1 MNSFSD
7 FKHSYFLSQIH
18 SEKALFPVVNTK
30 FISINICSHINSE
43 DNFFTI
49 VNTRFISINICFH
62 IQSRDTFF
70 TGINTKCITINNG
83 SIRTY
88 LHGRDVWC
96 KRGPY
101 LPRQRLWQL
110 LWFG

>member
-7 FKHSYFLSQIH
+7 FKYSYFLSHIH
-18 SEKALFPVVNTK
+18 SEKALFTVVTTEFLTINNCSQIHSGDYFFPVVNNK

-43 DNFFTI
+43 D
-49 VNTRFISINICFH
+49 
-62 IQSRDTFF
+62 TFF
-70 TGINTKCITINNG
+70 TVVNTKCITINNG